1 MKYENGRLWA
11 VCQRLIRKDR
21 VHDTLFAGDESVLPA
36 SWLLQRFSRII
47 QDGEESKPGETHN
60 QGLFAIT
67 NTVLYSSS
75 PFRPFADDQAAK
87 FQAVRAIVAGHQG
100 YQILSRADKQGV

>member
-36 SWLLQRFSRII
+36 SWLLQRSSRII
-47 QDGEESKPGETHN
+47 QDGEESNP
-60 QGLFAIT
+60 QGHPEKHII
-67 NTVLYSSS
+67 
-75 PFRPFADDQAAK
+75 R
-87 FQAVRAIVAGHQG
+87 GC
-100 YQILSRADKQGV
+100 